1 MKIVNSHLHFPKA
14 KLAAPNGY
22 GYIHVAA
29 ELERPAGPFP
39 RSTDLKRSVIR
50 QCKAIADRLQKLP
63 HVRNVHV
70 FEAVLIAPG
79 RGKLL
84 NKRKGQVHL
93 AKFDAVVLIE
103 TDSLQTAQASAG
115 KFTVSRIDTTLV

>member
-1 MKIVNSHLHFPKA
+1 MNIVNSHLHFPKA

-50 QCKAIADRLQKLP
+50 QCKAIADRLQTLP

-93 AKFDAVVLIE
+93 AKYSTI
-103 TDSLQTAQASAG
+103 
-115 KFTVSRIDTTLV
+115 FTLTMSENYCPFGSILLDGLW